1 VEREIF
7 TIDSEIRWWINE
19 KKPEFQ
25 IISKEL
31 EVKFYYNKDNI
42 QITGIKE
49 KITPALIRVNEVL
62 LEIRKSLYT
71 EYIKSIEQC

>member
-1 VEREIF
+1 MEREIF